1 MNKRVE
7 NQLPYQNL
15 NIMFQNNFYI
25 RIVLDLQ
32 NYYIK
37 IVQRYSLIPHTQLS
51 LLLTCYMNLAHLPQ
65 LNQHI
70 NIFLL
75 TKVHNLFQFSQV
87 FFLIF
92 FVVVPGFTSDYHI
105 TFISHV
111 TGSFPCESFSCVSCF

>member
-25 RIVLDLQ
+25 RIVLDSQ

-87 FFLIF
+87 FF
-92 FVVVPGFTSDYHI
+92 
-105 TFISHV
+105 
-111 TGSFPCESFSCVSCF
+111 